1 MNRYLTALFAVIV
14 LVAPA
19 SSFAADAGSLDQD
32 FVTQPTPESDVDLVI
47 ELGIGGSVGTKYEGS
62 DDILFSPMPIIDFDY
77 LRLPGLFDIGSLE
90 PEDGGF
96 SFGPAFE
103 FSGERKASDFDDL
116 EGLED
121 VDATYQAGLGIGYE
135 WRNAEIFGEARYAFG
150 GAEGFV
156 GEFGA
161 KAILRP
167 VETLELRAGP
177 FATLASA
184 DYMDTYFGVTPEEAA
199 NTGFRLAAHDA
210 SGGFK
215 SVGVSGT
222 ARYEFRPDWFLNA
235 DASYSRLVGDAGDS
249 PIVDVG
255 SEDQFTFGLGIS
267 KRFRLDLF

>member
-1 MNRYLTALFAVIV
+1 MTRTLTASFATFV
-14 LVAPA
+14 LMAA
-19 SSFAADAGSLDQD
+19 STSFAADAGPNDQD
-32 FVTQPTPESDVDLVI
+32 VVTQPTPESDVDLVI

-62 DDILFSPMPIIDFDY
+62 DEILFLPSPIIDFGY
-77 LRLPGLFDIGSLE
+77 LRIPGLFDIGSLE
-90 PEDGGF
+90 PEDGGLSF
-96 SFGPAFE
+96 SPAFE

-135 WRNAEIFGEARYAFG
+135 WRNAEVFGEARYAFG

-184 DYMDTYFGVTPEEAA
+184 DYIDTYFGVTPEEAA
-199 NTGFRLAAHDA
+199 DTGFRLDPHDTD
-210 SGGFK
+210 GGFK
-215 SVGVSGT
+215 SVGVSGS

-235 DASYSRLVGDAGDS
+235 EASYSRLVGDAGDS

-255 SEDQFTFGLGIS
+255 SQNQFTFELGIS